1 MKHLHRFLSCL
12 AALALVSG
20 CGAPAAVSSDHV
32 NDPFEARNREM
43 FARNLAA
50 DTTVLRP
57 ASQVWGA
64 TVPPPVRRGAMNF
77 ARNLDTPGHVVNDIL
92 QGEVDDAVHN
102 FFRFAI
108 NTTLGIGGL
117 FDPATSMGLEART
130 TDFGQTLMVWGADEG
145 VFVMMPFFGP
155 RTERHAYGTL
165 VDFVLNPSR
174 ALLPVDSPSI
184 ASAVIQT
191 VETRYG
197 QTSAIDEVLYRSA
210 DPYALSRTI
219 YLQNRR
225 FFLAGGQTTDYI
237 DPYDDLFGE

>member
-1 MKHLHRFLSCL
+1 ML
-12 AALALVSG
+12 AVLSG
-20 CGAPAAVSSDHV
+20 CGAPAAVPSDRV
-32 NDPFEARNREM
+32 NDPFEAENREI
-43 FARNLAA
+43 FAGNLAT
-50 DTTVLRP
+50 DTAILRP
-57 ASQVWGA
+57 ASRAWGA
-64 TVPPPVRRGAMNF
+64 VVPQPVRRSAMNF

-92 QGEVDDAVHN
+92 QGEVDDAAHN

-130 TDFGQTLMVWGADEG
+130 TDFGQTLMTWGADEG
-145 VFVMMPFFGP
+145 VFVVMPFFGP

-191 VETRYG
+191 VDTRY
-197 QTSAIDEVLYRSA
+197 TLRSTIDEVLYQSA
-210 DPYALSRTI
+210 DGYALSRSI

-225 FFLAGGQTTDYI
+225 FFLAGGETADYI